1 MIGPNSSA
9 QRYEIN
15 LVFEHLFLNKEVFIL
30 KFNPISARST
40 KKDIHITR
48 TSDGIFRNNTTEVS
62 TRTQNPEAEKTIM
75 KKLFH
80 LDVLSIMACD
90 L

>member
-30 KFNPISARST
+30 KINPISARRS
-40 KKDIHITR
+40 KIDIHITR
-48 TSDGIFRNNTTEVS
+48 THDGISRNSAMVVNT
-62 TRTQNPEAEKTIM
+62 RMQKPEAEKTIM

-80 LDVLSIMACD
+80 LEVLSMMV
-90 L
+90 